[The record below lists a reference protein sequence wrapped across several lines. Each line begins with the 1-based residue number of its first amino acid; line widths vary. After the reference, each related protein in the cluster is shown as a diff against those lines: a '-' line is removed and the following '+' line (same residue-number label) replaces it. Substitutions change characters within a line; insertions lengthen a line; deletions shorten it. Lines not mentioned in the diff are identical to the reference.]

1 MLGDGATSIVYVA
14 ENLNKEKLAIKR
26 IKKDNIIPSRR
37 NNIVKEEEICKKL
50 NSNRIINYYDI
61 YEDL

>member
-1 MLGDGATSIVYVA
+1 MLGVGATSIVYVA

-37 NNIVKEEEICKKL
+37 NNIIKEEEICKKL